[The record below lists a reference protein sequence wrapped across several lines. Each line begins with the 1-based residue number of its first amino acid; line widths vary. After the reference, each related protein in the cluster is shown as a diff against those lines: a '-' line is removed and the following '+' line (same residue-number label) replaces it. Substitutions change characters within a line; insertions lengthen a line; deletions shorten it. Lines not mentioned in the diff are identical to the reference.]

1 MRWSQNVRRSA
12 VGCSTRNRQNW
23 VLVRFVSGNGCRFNR
38 DLRFE
43 LDNPAATFCSLLHR
57 SPSERSVA
65 ELCAS
70 SFLGNRT
77 DGQDLNSALGR
88 VHVCLYFYV
97 PAVDP
102 A

>member
-1 MRWSQNVRRSA
+1 
-12 VGCSTRNRQNW
+12 
-23 VLVRFVSGNGCRFNR
+23 VSGEGCRLNR

-43 LDNPAATFCSLLHR
+43 LDNRAATFCSLRRR
-57 SPSERSVA
+57 SSSERSVA
-65 ELCAS
+65 KLCPG

-77 DGQDLNSALGR
+77 DRQDLNSTLGR
-88 VHVCLYFYV
+88 VHACLYCYV